1 VYHCHTNNNGGTMT
15 TDQKLAA
22 IMRHYTNEG
31 DRLPAIADRI
41 GVSHVT
47 LRRWL
52 SGDRDPDTMADS
64 VRKIDR
70 AWEALP

>member
-1 VYHCHTNNNGGTMT
+1 MT

-22 IMRHYTNEG
+22 IMRHYTHAG

-52 SGDRDPDTMADS
+52 SGDRDPDFYATSA
-64 VRKIDR
+64 RKIDK
-70 AWEALP
+70 AWGALP

>member
-1 VYHCHTNNNGGTMT
+1 MT

-22 IMRHYTNEG
+22 IMRHYTQEG

-41 GVSHVT
+41 GVSHPT

-64 VRKIDR
+64 VRKIDK
-70 AWEALP
+70 AWGEIP